1 MHTMQT
7 HLFAINHSAVMI
19 FAKLKPGNIETYS
32 ICGNITLSIKK
43 DKKMFAKPEFIKFV
57 NIFFCK

>member
-1 MHTMQT
+1 
-7 HLFAINHSAVMI
+7 MI